1 VNRLVL
7 FFIKNILIDG
17 VHIFPFMFPE
27 KNHVRRDATCAN
39 RRRHVQRQM
48 ALTWSNGALNVTTRF
63 VITECGYAI
72 ICRLSP
78 SALPQAGE
86 AIGGLY
92 PNHFLLVLTDMCD
105 KTSPSSLDPF
115 VAVVVV
121 VVTRD
126 DDEEEP
132 GSTEARAS
140 VIKAMQFQSSAEE
153 KEIRS

>member
-1 VNRLVL
+1 
-7 FFIKNILIDG
+7 
-17 VHIFPFMFPE
+17 
-27 KNHVRRDATCAN
+27 
-39 RRRHVQRQM
+39 
-48 ALTWSNGALNVTTRF
+48 
-63 VITECGYAI
+63 
-72 ICRLSP
+72 
-78 SALPQAGE
+78 
-86 AIGGLY
+86 
-92 PNHFLLVLTDMCD
+92 MCD

-115 VAVVVV
+115 VVVVVV